1 MNLNKEELII
11 GFIVGI
17 SSWLVIG
24 FWAIPVSLVTSFFWA
39 YTGAGASKLYRRLG
53 VPALISGVCSVV
65 THSWIPLI
73 SILPAFGVLSIGYGI
88 PSTQPPDGGSWLGRL
103 CWTYAGFDEKRAE
116 LYCRTIIYVLL
127 ALTFIPCL
135 MSK

>member
-1 MNLNKEELII
+1 MKLNKEELLI

-17 SSWLVIG
+17 CSWVVIS
-24 FWAIPVSLVTSFFWA
+24 FWAIPVALVTSFFWA

-53 VPALISGVCSVV
+53 VPALISTACAIT

-88 PSTQPPDGGSWLGRL
+88 PTTQPFDEGSWLGRI
-103 CWTYAGFDEKRAE
+103 CFGWAKGSEKLADI
-116 LYCRTIIYVLL
+116 YCRGIIYILL
-127 ALTFIPCL
+127 ALAFIHCWI
-135 MSK
+135 S